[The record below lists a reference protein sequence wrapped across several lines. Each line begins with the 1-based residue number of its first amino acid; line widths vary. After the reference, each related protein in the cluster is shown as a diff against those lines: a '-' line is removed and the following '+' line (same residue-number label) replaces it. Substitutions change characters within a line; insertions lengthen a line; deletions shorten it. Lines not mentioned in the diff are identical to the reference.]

1 MPTPLRKILHVDM
14 DAFYASVEQRDEP
27 SLRGKPVVVAWRGAR
42 SVVVAASYEARV
54 FGVRSAMPAMRAE
67 RLCPDAIF
75 IPPDFTRYKEASRL
89 VREIFLRHTDLVEPL
104 SLDEAYLDV
113 TENRSGLPSATATAE
128 AIRAAIRAE
137 TGLTAS
143 AGVAGNKF
151 LAKIASDWNKPDG
164 TFVIRP
170 RHVQTFL
177 TPLPV
182 GRLPGVG
189 KVMQG
194 KLAELGIATVGQLRE
209 VAGEELEL
217 RFGRWGRRLHQLSRG
232 IDHSPVRSERLSVQI
247 SSEDT
252 FERDLPLAE
261 LEPHIRR
268 LAEKTWDGYQ
278 RQRQRHPDRTPRT
291 VVLKLKTADFRILTR
306 SLTPP
311 TRPATLDALADIACD
326 LRDRVALPGDTLY
339 RLAGVG
345 LSGFIKEDPG
355 SVQTELFDL
364 A

>member
-1 MPTPLRKILHVDM
+1 
-14 DAFYASVEQRDEP
+14 
-27 SLRGKPVVVAWRGAR
+27 
-42 SVVVAASYEARV
+42 
-54 FGVRSAMPAMRAE
+54 
-67 RLCPDAIF
+67 
-75 IPPDFTRYKEASRL
+75 
-89 VREIFLRHTDLVEPL
+89 VEPL

-113 TENRSGLPSATATAE
+113 TANRSGLPSATATAE
-128 AIRAAIRAE
+128 AIRAAIREE

-170 RHVQTFL
+170 RQVQAFL

-194 KLAELGIATVGQLRE
+194 KLAGLGISTVGELRE

-217 RFGRWGRRLHQLSRG
+217 RFGRWGRRLHDLSQG
-232 IDHSPVRSERLSVQI
+232 IDHSPVRPERLSVQI

-252 FERDLPLAE
+252 FAHDLPLNE

-268 LAEKTWDGYQ
+268 LAQKTWEGYQ
-278 RQRQRHPDRTPRT
+278 RELQRHPGRCPRT
-291 VVLKLKTADFRILTR
+291 VVLKLKTSDFRTLTR

-311 TRPATLDALADIACD
+311 DRPATLTALADIACE
-326 LRDRVALPGDTLY
+326 LRSRVTLPQDTLY
-339 RLAGVG
+339 RLVGVG
-345 LSGFIKEDPG
+345 LSGFTERDEPT
-355 SVQTELFDL
+355 QAELFDP